1 MTKVFIRKYHPGDED
16 AVKSLVSKGVM
27 VTVNP
32 FFLSAAV
39 KEGVIQLI
47 LMTAAVL
54 FIAVG
59 TTLKNSLLAIPIV
72 LTLLYAGIYVGHW
85 IKIARTHG
93 DLDDIE
99 TSYLA
104 NPRKGFWVAV
114 LTGSAP
120 SKANNTDYTFIT
132 EEASSTEDR
141 HNDTNYHKSLN
152 PTKQTLIA
160 TLAVDIKIDPDMRE
174 PPASVALIKRMTV
187 AGPHRR
193 KGVGT
198 AILEVGLRHC
208 VDSRFRAVE
217 LITTEHH
224 QAARSLYANAGFEF
238 MKVYR
243 KNYLF
248 WGIVSLTMYRLRVA
262 TLTAAKKLR
271 SPSST
276 HDITDADVFKVD

>member
-1 MTKVFIRKYHPGDED
+1 M
-16 AVKSLVSKGVM
+16 
-27 VTVNP
+27 
-32 FFLSAAV
+32 
-39 KEGVIQLI
+39 
-47 LMTAAVL
+47 
-54 FIAVG
+54 
-59 TTLKNSLLAIPIV
+59 AIPIV

-160 TLAVDIKIDPDMRE
+160 TLAVDIKACVNYYPRE
-174 PPASVALIKRMTV
+174 LS
-187 AGPHRR
+187 
-193 KGVGT
+193 
-198 AILEVGLRHC
+198 
-208 VDSRFRAVE
+208 
-217 LITTEHH
+217 
-224 QAARSLYANAGFEF
+224 
-238 MKVYR
+238 
-243 KNYLF
+243 
-248 WGIVSLTMYRLRVA
+248 
-262 TLTAAKKLR
+262 
-271 SPSST
+271 
-276 HDITDADVFKVD
+276 